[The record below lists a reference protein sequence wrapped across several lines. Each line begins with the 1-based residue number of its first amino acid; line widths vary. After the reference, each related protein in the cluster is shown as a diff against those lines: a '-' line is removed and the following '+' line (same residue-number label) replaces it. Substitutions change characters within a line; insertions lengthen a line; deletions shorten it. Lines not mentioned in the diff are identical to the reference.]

1 MKTKKNKGGKTKP
14 ALLCFL
20 LAAWRKKR
28 SGQQNIHSH
37 VLHIM
42 HMHCIRCMGKNQVI
56 LLLGFHT
63 LGHVCFD
70 CCCAFKQ
77 SQNCLEKNSA
87 CLEKVASFLC
97 SKFGASMLWFW
108 REMWTLDGKYR
119 KQLSAVPQYGFKAV
133 KANSHLANRPT
144 FLEDKKLW
152 PRRLDRRQPEV
163 SRRALHSEGDP
174 HDY

>member
-1 MKTKKNKGGKTKP
+1 MKTIKTRGENETCA
-14 ALLCFL
+14 ALFL
-20 LAAWRKKR
+20 ASCVAKEEQRAAKHTFPRT
-28 SGQQNIHSH
+28 N
-37 VLHIM
+37 IM

-77 SQNCLEKNSA
+77 PQNCLEKNSA